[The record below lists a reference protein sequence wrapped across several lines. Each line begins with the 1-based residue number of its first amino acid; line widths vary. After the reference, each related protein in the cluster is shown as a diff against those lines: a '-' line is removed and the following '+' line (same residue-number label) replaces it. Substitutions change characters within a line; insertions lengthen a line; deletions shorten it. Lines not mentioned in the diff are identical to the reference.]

1 MWGGRGTGRC
11 MQGCWDADVFSWGLS
26 SSPSPPSSSRPP
38 HLTLGAP
45 RNRECRQRWRVTG
58 RQELGSFV
66 CLSLGDCI
74 RRCSSI
80 TDGAVVSVQ

>member
-1 MWGGRGTGRC
+1 MGRC
-11 MQGCWDADVFSWGLS
+11 MQGCWDADVFSEGLS
-26 SSPSPPSSSRPP
+26 FSPSPPFPSP
-38 HLTLGAP
+38 HLTWGVAQIVNAGSIGVSE
-45 RNRECRQRWRVTG
+45 RA
-58 RQELGSFV
+58 ELRGFV